1 MKWIAVAFVVLGLL
15 CYPSQ
20 LLSVGGQALII
31 CLALVFIAR
40 PVAVLLTHHHPD
52 HIGGVQRIRARWPV
66 LCAAPHD
73 PRIALDDGAPGTVVR
88 VAEGDTVRI
97 DALGLELQVLEVPG
111 HTRTHVAYYA
121 RSAGDAAGMLFC
133 GDTLFS
139 LGCGRLFEGTP
150 QQMLASLERL
160 AQLARADRCL
170 HRTLI
175 GRDCAEFTGECRALL
190 SEGLLECQF
199 QSGNSLRGGFTAHD
213 PVPQVAE
220 SLRQIVAQSQQVGVL
235 QLELVQPVRLTGRG
249 EHESAPPSLGRV
261 ERLRPKEA
269 AW

>member
-1 MKWIAVAFVVLGLL
+1 MQQTYVRAITAFADNYIWAVHDAQGRALLVDPGDAAPVEAAAADGL
-15 CYPSQ
+15 Q
-20 LLSVGGQALII
+20 
-31 CLALVFIAR
+31 

-160 AQLARADRCL
+160 AQLPGDTAVYCGHEYTEANGRFARAVDGGNAALDAWLAEVAQRRARGQPSL
-170 HRTLI
+170 PSTLAVE
-175 GRDCAEFTGECRALL
+175 RDCNPFLRCGEA
-190 SEGLLECQF
+190 SIQ
-199 QSGNSLRGGFTAHD
+199 AA
-213 PVPQVAE
+213 VAA
-220 SLRQIVAQSQQVGVL
+220 RM
-235 QLELVQPVRLTGRG
+235 RR
-249 EHESAPPSLGRV
+249 PPCDRV
-261 ERLRPKEA
+261 ETFAHLRHWKDGFA
-269 AW
+269 